1 MESNYM
7 SEKIGGAEGTKFTD
21 DYTNLERKTDMT
33 NELVDELINKTK
45 EYLQPNPASRT
56 KLMVSSK
63 LKGVP
68 GKPHSY
74 PQPEGVLGEVMCKY
88 GKDLGDESN
97 FAQSLIEMGEAMKE
111 LSEVKYALEDNVK
124 QNFLEP
130 LTHLQAKDLKDVLFH
145 RKKLEGRRLDY
156 DCKKRKR
163 QKGTHITEEEIKLAE
178 DKFEES
184 FNLASMGMHNLLQN
198 EIEQL
203 SQICVLAESLYEY
216 HTQCANVLES
226 LNSRLMEI
234 KNEAAQ
240 RSFQPY
246 VPMKLQDLKL
256 IVPSIGGLD
265 DLSPGDTHMNG
276 SNNSKFHHTTSY
288 NHNNNNHITQTHN
301 SQYQSRTNEPRSS
314 LYPNLHGSNSSSS
327 SSSSWAN
334 RSKGTTTNNHRS
346 NGVTNSTTAY
356 LLSGK
361 AAAQRSHL
369 RSSFSKSIP
378 NVSDLGVNNNSH
390 NYFDSD
396 RISNSSNPNSFDLL
410 GSIENETTSPLPSPV
425 RSPARTPTER
435 GPSATALYDFDAE
448 NENEL
453 SFKEGDLIQLVSKID
468 ENWYEGSV
476 NGRTGL
482 FPVSY
487 VQVVVPLQSNGR

>member
-1 MESNYM
+1 MN
-7 SEKIGGAEGTKFTD
+7 
-21 DYTNLERKTDMT
+21 
-33 NELVDELINKTK
+33 
-45 EYLQPNPASRT
+45 
-56 KLMVSSK
+56 
-63 LKGVP
+63 
-68 GKPHSY
+68 HS
-74 PQPEGVLGEVMCKY
+74 
-88 GKDLGDESN
+88 
-97 FAQSLIEMGEAMKE
+97 
-111 LSEVKYALEDNVK
+111 
-124 QNFLEP
+124 
-130 LTHLQAKDLKDVLFH
+130 
-145 RKKLEGRRLDY
+145 
-156 DCKKRKR
+156 
-163 QKGTHITEEEIKLAE
+163 
-178 DKFEES
+178 
-184 FNLASMGMHNLLQN
+184 
-198 EIEQL
+198 
-203 SQICVLAESLYEY
+203 
-216 HTQCANVLES
+216 
-226 LNSRLMEI
+226 

-410 GSIENETTSPLPSPV
+410 GSIENETSTYNSYGIQNNVTNSTISQPSY
-425 RSPARTPTER
+425 RHS
-435 GPSATALYDFDAE
+435 SYDYGSCIYII
-448 NENEL
+448 L
-453 SFKEGDLIQLVSKID
+453 LIIWTKPFI
-468 ENWYEGSV
+468 
-476 NGRTGL
+476 
-482 FPVSY
+482 P
-487 VQVVVPLQSNGR
+487 